1 MPDNVRTDVQVDGET
16 TQVESPKFNSVDEAV
31 SALTANIAEMETLNR
46 NLEQSRKE
54 EKFNKAEVKRLKA
67 ELEKLT
73 SNDALAEIQGKYET
87 EVAART
93 ALETKIRNQAID
105 SALTAALTEA
115 KAKSVSTVLKLIN
128 RDDIK
133 VEGDEVDAESVKAV
147 IEKIRKEDAVL
158 FDAPATPSVARAAEG
173 AEVGSFEKE
182 IRAAKSHKQIEE
194 IMRRY
199 GKA

>member
-1 MPDNVRTDVQVDGET
+1 MPDEIRTDVQVDGEK

-31 SALTANIAEMETLNR
+31 SALTAKTAELETLNR

-54 EKFNKAEVKRLKA
+54 ERFNKAEVKRLKA

-73 SNDALAEIQGKYET
+73 NSDATAEIQGKYEA

-93 ALETKIRNQAID
+93 ALEAKIRNRAID

-128 RDDIK
+128 RDEIK

-158 FDAPATPSVARAAEG
+158 FDTPATPSVARAAEG
-173 AEVGSFEKE
+173 AEIGSFEKE
-182 IRAAKSHKQIEE
+182 IRGAKSHKQIEE

>member
-31 SALTANIAEMETLNR
+31 SALTAKIAEMETLNR